1 MFSSL
6 FDVNNEWKFLARN
19 LYLYVEVHRK
29 RIYELCWELVL
40 WVQNFKYGEGSKLLH
55 YSWQIWR
62 KVNHILDNIMH
73 TTDH

>member
-40 WVQNFKYGEGSKLLH
+40 
-55 YSWQIWR
+55 
-62 KVNHILDNIMH
+62 
-73 TTDH
+73 